1 MADVFISYHMKSAGE
16 VVRQIAEALE
26 RDGVSC
32 WYADNDMELGVA
44 FMSAAARAIDQ
55 CKVFLAVLNRD
66 ALCSA
71 HVAAEFALA
80 FQRYNEDD
88 KQIRL
93 VPFMIDQ
100 TKFKEINSPNCDSIG
115 YCAALFSRIDGVP
128 PDEAHIRALA
138 EKIREALAA
147 FDLK

>member
-1 MADVFISYHMKSAGE
+1 MADVFISYHMESAGE

-32 WYADNDMELGVA
+32 WYAGRDMEFGAFAGVIVEQIEA
-44 FMSAAARAIDQ
+44 

-100 TKFKEINSPNCDSIG
+100 TKFNEINSPNCDSIG
-115 YCAALFSRIDGVP
+115 YCAALFSQIDGVP